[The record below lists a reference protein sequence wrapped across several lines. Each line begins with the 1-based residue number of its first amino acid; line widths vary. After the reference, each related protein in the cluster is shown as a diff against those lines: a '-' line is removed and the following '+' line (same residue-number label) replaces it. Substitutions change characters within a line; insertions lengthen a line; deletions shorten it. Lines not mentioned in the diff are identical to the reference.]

1 MPFFRALVSNSMMS
15 LTKSFFE
22 LTSYMSKDEEF
33 GEFWKII
40 HDEYTLTK
48 KMLLKISK
56 FKELMENEPANK
68 LSIETRENIVM
79 PLITIQQY
87 ALQIVKEIESG
98 GNNDIDKSVYEKIIT
113 RSLYGNINASR
124 NSA

>member
-1 MPFFRALVSNSMMS
+1 
-15 LTKSFFE
+15 
-22 LTSYMSKDEEF
+22 
-33 GEFWKII
+33 
-40 HDEYTLTK
+40 
-48 KMLLKISK
+48 
-56 FKELMENEPANK
+56 MENEPANK
-68 LSIETRENIVM
+68 LSINTRENIVM

-98 GNNDIDKSVYEKIIT
+98 KIKRKDKSVFEKIIT

>member
-1 MPFFRALVSNSMMS
+1 
-15 LTKSFFE
+15 
-22 LTSYMSKDEEF
+22 
-33 GEFWKII
+33 
-40 HDEYTLTK
+40 
-48 KMLLKISK
+48 MLLKISN

-68 LSIETRENIVM
+68 LSIQTRENVVM

-98 GNNDIDKSVYEKIIT
+98 EIDNLKKSIFEKMIT